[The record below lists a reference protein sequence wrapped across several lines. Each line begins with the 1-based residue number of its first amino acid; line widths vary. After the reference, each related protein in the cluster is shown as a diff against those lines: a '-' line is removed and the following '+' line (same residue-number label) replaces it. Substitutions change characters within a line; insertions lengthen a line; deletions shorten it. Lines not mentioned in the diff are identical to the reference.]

1 MEQIRAAILGSGNIA
16 TDLMYKLKRSS
27 VLRRV
32 LMAGIVADSEG
43 LAPRGAS
50 DWPSLSCES
59 AHDYGM
65 ALQARTKFS

>member
-32 LMAGIVADSEG
+32 LMAGIVADSDPQREYEETVNKARAMMKA
-43 LAPRGAS
+43 LAMAS
-50 DWPSLSCES
+50 QP
-59 AHDYGM
+59 GT
-65 ALQARTKFS
+65 Q